1 MLPKLISD
9 VACWYQDLQSDPGG
23 MWMEGI
29 QFVTDD
35 KDRKS
40 PSWRL
45 HIEYGGWMSYW
56 YAKRRGPH
64 VIL

>member
-45 HIEYGGWMSYW
+45 HIEYGGWMRYW
-56 YAKRRGPH
+56 
-64 VIL
+64 